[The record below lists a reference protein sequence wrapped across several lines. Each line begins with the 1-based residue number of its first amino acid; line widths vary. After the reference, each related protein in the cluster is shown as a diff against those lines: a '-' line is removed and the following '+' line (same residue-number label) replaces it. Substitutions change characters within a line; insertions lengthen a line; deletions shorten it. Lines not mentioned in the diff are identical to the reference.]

1 MSKPRQLNYEEQ
13 LNRLCEYGITC
24 EDKDHKINIDAIKSI
39 GYYNLKTFALP
50 FTCSQ
55 PGEKLLFKKL
65 SFNDLVTRYYQD
77 KNLRIYLLHAIECI
91 EVYLKNCF
99 SYILGQYGAFGYLS
113 FNSWCSRNEKNRFF
127 LEKEQYKFKKL
138 ILYNLE
144 KTSNVDLKKKD
155 NLQEGFPSVWLMMN
169 TLTLGQTT
177 HLIKIASRK
186 NKNKLASCFKTDR
199 ETLESW
205 IDCLLLV
212 RNICCHNSDLLDL
225 KLKTHP
231 KIPEQYK
238 SELFKE
244 NEFRYSDRISIII
257 FIIAYMMESVN
268 PKYDFRSIKTALF
281 TIIKGNDSLANMLGF
296 KNKKSINK
304 LKTTRSYKN
313 KFKQ

>member
-1 MSKPRQLNYEEQ
+1 
-13 LNRLCEYGITC
+13 
-24 EDKDHKINIDAIKSI
+24 
-39 GYYNLKTFALP
+39 
-50 FTCSQ
+50 
-55 PGEKLLFKKL
+55 
-65 SFNDLVTRYYQD
+65 
-77 KNLRIYLLHAIECI
+77 
-91 EVYLKNCF
+91 
-99 SYILGQYGAFGYLS
+99 
-113 FNSWCSRNEKNRFF
+113 
-127 LEKEQYKFKKL
+127 
-138 ILYNLE
+138 
-144 KTSNVDLKKKD
+144 
-155 NLQEGFPSVWLMMN
+155 MN
-169 TLTLGQTT
+169 TLTLGQTI

-199 ETLESW
+199 ETLGSW

-313 KFKQ
+313 KFKQYKNKPPQTSVQSGLFIL